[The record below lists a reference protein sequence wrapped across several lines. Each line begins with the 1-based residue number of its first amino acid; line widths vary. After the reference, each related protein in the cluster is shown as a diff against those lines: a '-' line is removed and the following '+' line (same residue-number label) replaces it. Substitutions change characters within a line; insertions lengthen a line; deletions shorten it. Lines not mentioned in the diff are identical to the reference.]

1 MEIEFEPLDF
11 EEDTPQWIQD
21 MLNDDYNQWKIAIQY
36 AEREDWLHGI
46 LKNAEDKYFQESLKT
61 ENDIFKESLKEW
73 NSNLFRILGMTT
85 NKLPSTPQQPPAID
99 EGQGDTDV
107 NAMVNDVGSSEDNQE
122 DTNKLPSTPQQP
134 PAIDEG
140 QGEQNTPD
148 SVLQSPIINEGGS
161 KPRAQRGLFLG
172 AEIHELNSK

>member
-1 MEIEFEPLDF
+1 MEIEFEPPVFGD
-11 EEDTPQWIQD
+11 DTPQWIQD

-99 EGQGDTDV
+99 EGQG
-107 NAMVNDVGSSEDNQE
+107 
-122 DTNKLPSTPQQP
+122 
-134 PAIDEG
+134 
-140 QGEQNTPD
+140 EQNTPD